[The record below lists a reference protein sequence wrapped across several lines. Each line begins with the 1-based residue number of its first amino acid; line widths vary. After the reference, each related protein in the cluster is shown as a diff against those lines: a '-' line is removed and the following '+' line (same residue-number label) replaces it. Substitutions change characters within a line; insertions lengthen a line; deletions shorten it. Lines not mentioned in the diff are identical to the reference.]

1 MNATKLRV
9 DNSSVIWKSSWRFL
23 RVEGDEAE
31 GGESL
36 MDAADALTIKLI
48 TELLYMAAL
57 AVRSKTRSGWAAA
70 GLLWPVRDW
79 HLGRSP
85 ESLNLRPL
93 WFTTGFPVFLRPSD
107 LGCQQ

>member
-1 MNATKLRV
+1 MNAAQFRV

-70 GLLWPVRDW
+70 ALLWAISEW
-79 HLGRSP
+79 HLGRRA
-85 ESLNLRPL
+85 ESISTFGRCGSQTDSR
-93 WFTTGFPVFLRPSD
+93 FSCGPVI
-107 LGCQQ
+107 